1 MRVNDRIL
9 CIDGYQPSPDSAIYG
24 LEPRY
29 AAVQCENGSRRY
41 LELFRERFADTDPTV
56 EFLVDREGALLHVPN
71 VRLIGFTPLMLLEAF
86 LPVLVMGLGLLTVAA
101 IVYTVPI
108 LVPRSTWSSHS
119 SLRLLRRWFGVKR
132 MWGGF
137 RIVGQTPASSH

>member
-1 MRVNDRIL
+1 MLLSRVRTEAGATLSCSGNTS
-9 CIDGYQPSPDSAIYG
+9 PS
-24 LEPRY
+24 
-29 AAVQCENGSRRY
+29 N
-41 LELFRERFADTDPTV
+41 PTV

-71 VRLIGFTPLMLLEAF
+71 VRLIGFTPLTLLEAF
-86 LPVLVMGLGLLTVAA
+86 LPVLVMGLGPRLSPRS
-101 IVYTVPI
+101 YTVLI

-119 SLRLLRRWFGVKR
+119 SRRLLRRWFGVKR